1 MQETFNLLMKNDSR
15 IMEYYQNVKK
25 LWEEVLK
32 KKEALHEDSL
42 AKILQLEQFKFEA
55 ECDNDRSIGKELMAI
70 VGILQYYDY
79 QSGFDR
85 NIDKVKLLYSA
96 IEKSSYSLEVKY
108 SSEEIAKH
116 FHLIESS

>member
-1 MQETFNLLMKNDSR
+1 M
-15 IMEYYQNVKK
+15 
-25 LWEEVLK
+25 
-32 KKEALHEDSL
+32 
-42 AKILQLEQFKFEA
+42 
-55 ECDNDRSIGKELMAI
+55 CNDRSIGKELMAI